1 MVFIFDM
8 DGVIVDNAEWHL
20 EAFAEFGKRH
30 GLVQTK
36 EEYIKYFGNT
46 NQTIMNSLFRTQ
58 LSSYKSEELA
68 NEKEVIYRELYRPFI
83 KPVGGL
89 PAFLEYA
96 SMHNIPIALATS
108 APNENVNFTLEATG
122 LKKYFNIISDSSMV
136 KHGKPDP
143 EIYLLTAAKLGVQ
156 PSDCVVFEDSIAG
169 IQSALT
175 AGMHVI
181 GVATTHKSEELLM
194 YVNEIIMNFD
204 ATEEIISKINKIYF
218 AEGRKGK

>member
-8 DGVIVDNAEWHL
+8 DGVIVDNAVWHL
-20 EAFAEFGKRH
+20 EAFAEFGKKH
-30 GLVQTK
+30 GLIQTK

-46 NQTIMNSLFRTQ
+46 NQTIMNSLFNTQ
-58 LSSYKSEELA
+58 LSSDKLDALA
-68 NEKEVIYRELYRPFI
+68 NEKEIIYREMYRPFI
-83 KPVGGL
+83 KPVEGL

-96 SMHNIPIALATS
+96 SSRNIPIALATS
-108 APNENVNFTLEATG
+108 APRENVNFTLEATG

-136 KHGKPDP
+136 THGKPDP

-169 IQSALT
+169 IQSALH

-181 GVATTHKSEELLM
+181 GVATTHKPEELLT

-204 ATEEIISKINKIYF
+204 VSNLIVQKLLQTSAK
-218 AEGRKGK
+218 